1 MNVVPQ
7 TKPYAEK
14 APNQTT
20 WVTVSCDVPD
30 EAAAEEM
37 VVMAWPL
44 ADSRP
49 GISEFSILR
58 DGRRFM
64 FHWKPDL
71 DALDD
76 AIGLM
81 RILKQ
86 QGCENVQVQLES
98 GSEITGLPK
107 DMQRIE
113 RENAISG

>member
-1 MNVVPQ
+1 
-7 TKPYAEK
+7 
-14 APNQTT
+14 
-20 WVTVSCDVPD
+20 
-30 EAAAEEM
+30 
-37 VVMAWPL
+37 
-44 ADSRP
+44 
-49 GISEFSILR
+49 
-58 DGRRFM
+58 M